1 VKDFRKTEA
10 TPEARLWR
18 PAAGVSVPA
27 PQTHPLCEDGEGREA
42 VSKGAA
48 GPALG
53 GGGLCGNLDCP
64 SIRSQERSLT
74 FAPS

>member
-1 VKDFRKTEA
+1 MKDFRKTEA

-48 GPALG
+48 GPAMG
-53 GGGLCGNLDCP
+53 WGDFVVN
-64 SIRSQERSLT
+64 
-74 FAPS
+74 